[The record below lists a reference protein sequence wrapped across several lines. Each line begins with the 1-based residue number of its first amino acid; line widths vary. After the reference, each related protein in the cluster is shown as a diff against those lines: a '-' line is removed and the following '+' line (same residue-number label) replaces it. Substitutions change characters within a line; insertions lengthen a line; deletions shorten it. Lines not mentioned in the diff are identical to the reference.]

1 MTHAAGSAP
10 SGGASSPV
18 AAQSALPAGS
28 DPREHARALHR
39 IRLQALSGQGPPQA
53 ARTVIGASWRRARRQ
68 GLDPGHAAEV
78 PPLGGTDLAQRRAAS
93 GLEPLMPLLRTRLLP
108 AAEAA
113 GQIMVVADDEGR
125 VLWREGG
132 PDVRH
137 RADRLG
143 FVEGSA
149 WDESSVGTNAIGT
162 SIVTGEAVHVF
173 GPEHYAE
180 SHTPWTCAAAPLHDP
195 VTRAPL
201 GVVDLSG
208 PAHTVHQ
215 STVSLVDAV
224 ARLVELEL
232 RAESDARLAVLRE
245 VAEPVLA
252 RVGRPAVVVAP
263 DGATAAARG
272 VDVPDRVWLP
282 AGLQPG
288 ALWLPSLGAWT
299 AEPLPGGWLL
309 RPRSG
314 TVTPPGAEQD
324 DGGSAT
330 SVVLD
335 LRSRPARLRV
345 AGGDGAWEHRL
356 TPRHAELVAA
366 LVAHPD
372 GLSAA
377 QLASEV
383 FGDAGR
389 TVTVRAELSRLRRA
403 LGPLLAHQ
411 PYRLAVPCTTLSPP

>member
-1 MTHAAGSAP
+1 MTHAAG
-10 SGGASSPV
+10 
-18 AAQSALPAGS
+18 QSALPAGS

-39 IRLQALSGQGPPQA
+39 VRLRALSGQEPPQA
-53 ARTVIGASWRRARRQ
+53 VRTVIGASWRRARRN

-78 PPLGGTDLAQRRAAS
+78 PPLVGSDLAQRRAAS

-113 GQIMVVADDEGR
+113 GQIMVVADDVGR

-232 RAESDARLAVLRE
+232 RAESDARLAALRE
-245 VAEPVLA
+245 VAGPVLA
-252 RVGRPAVVVAP
+252 RVGGPAVVVAP

-272 VDVPDRVWLP
+272 VEVPGRVWLP
-282 AGLQPG
+282 TGLAPG
-288 ALWLPSLGAWT
+288 ALWLPALGAWT

-309 RPRSG
+309 RPRAAAG
-314 TVTPPGAEQD
+314 GAGD
-324 DGGSAT
+324 DGRSAA

-356 TPRHAELVAA
+356 TPRHTQLAA
-366 LVAHPD
+366 VLAAHPA

-377 QLASEV
+377 QLAAEV
-383 FGDAGR
+383 FGDASR

-411 PYRLAVPCTTLSPP
+411 PYRFAVPCTTLSP

>member
-1 MTHAAGSAP
+1 MTHTAG
-10 SGGASSPV
+10 
-18 AAQSALPAGS
+18 QSALPAGS

-39 IRLQALSGQGPPQA
+39 VRLRALSGAEPPQA
-53 ARTVIGASWRRARRQ
+53 VRTVIGASWRRARRR
-68 GLDPGHAAEV
+68 GLDPGHAPEV
-78 PPLGGTDLAQRRAAS
+78 PPLGGGDLARRRAAS

-245 VAEPVLA
+245 VAGPVLA
-252 RVGRPAVVVAP
+252 RVGGPAVVVAP

-272 VDVPDRVWLP
+272 VDVPGRVWLP
-282 AGLQPG
+282 AGLEPG
-288 ALWLPSLGAWT
+288 ELWLPALGRWS
-299 AEPLPGGWLL
+299 AEALPGGWLL
-309 RPRSG
+309 RPAGR
-314 TVTPPGAEQD
+314 PGGGGVED
-324 DGGSAT
+324 GEGGSAA

-345 AGGDGAWEHRL
+345 AGDDGAWEHRL

-366 LVAHPD
+366 LAAHPE

-377 QLASEV
+377 QLAAEV

-411 PYRLAVPCTTLSPP
+411 PYRLAVPCTTLPPP

>member
-1 MTHAAGSAP
+1 MTHSAG
-10 SGGASSPV
+10 
-18 AAQSALPAGS
+18 QSALPAGS

-39 IRLQALSGQGPPQA
+39 IRLQALSGAEPPQA
-53 ARTVIGASWRRARRQ
+53 ARTVIGASWRRARRR
-68 GLDPGHAAEV
+68 GLDPGQAAEV
-78 PPLGGTDLAQRRAAS
+78 PPLGGADLTQRRAAS

-149 WDESSVGTNAIGT
+149 WDESTVGTNAIGT

-173 GPEHYAE
+173 GAEHYAE

-232 RAESDARLAVLRE
+232 RAESDARLAALRE

-252 RVGRPAVVVAP
+252 RVGGPAVVVAP

-272 VDVPDRVWLP
+272 VEVPGRVWLP
-282 AGLQPG
+282 TGLQPG
-288 ALWLPSLGAWT
+288 ALWLPALGAWT

-309 RPRSG
+309 RPRAGSAADG
-314 TVTPPGAEQD
+314 DEDD
-324 DGGSAT
+324 DGGGAT
-330 SVVLD
+330 ATGVVLD

-366 LVAHPD
+366 LVAHPE

-377 QLASEV
+377 QLAAEV
-383 FGDAGR
+383 FGDAAR

-411 PYRLAVPCTTLSPP
+411 PYRLAVPCTTLPHRDHGRSAHDPS

>member
-1 MTHAAGSAP
+1 MTRTAGL
-10 SGGASSPV
+10 
-18 AAQSALPAGS
+18 SALPAGS

-39 IRLQALSGQGPPQA
+39 VRLQALSGSAPPQA
-53 ARTVIGASWRRARRQ
+53 VRTVIGASWRRARRR

-78 PPLGGTDLAQRRAAS
+78 PPLDGSDLAERRAAS

-113 GQIMVVADDEGR
+113 GQIMVVADHEGR

-180 SHTPWTCAAAPLHDP
+180 THTPWTCAAAPLHDP

-245 VAEPVLA
+245 VAGPVLE
-252 RVGRPAVVVAP
+252 RVGGPAVVVAP

-272 VDVPDRVWLP
+272 VEVPGRVWLP

-288 ALWLPSLGAWT
+288 ELWLPALGAWT

-309 RPRSG
+309 RPRAD
-314 TVTPPGAEQD
+314 GAGAAGQD
-324 DGGSAT
+324 DGAGAT
-330 SVVLD
+330 GVVLD
-335 LRSRPARLRV
+335 LRARPARLRV
-345 AGGDGAWEHRL
+345 AGDDGAWEHRL
-356 TPRHAELVAA
+356 TPRHAELVAVLA
-366 LVAHPD
+366 AHPE

-377 QLASEV
+377 QLAAEV

-411 PYRLAVPCTTLSPP
+411 PYRLAVPCTLLSP

>member
-1 MTHAAGSAP
+1 MTHSAG
-10 SGGASSPV
+10 
-18 AAQSALPAGS
+18 QSALPAGS

-39 IRLQALSGQGPPQA
+39 IRLQALSGAEPPQA
-53 ARTVIGASWRRARRQ
+53 ARTVIGASWRRARRR
-68 GLDPGHAAEV
+68 GLDPGQAAEV
-78 PPLGGTDLAQRRAAS
+78 PPLVGADLTQRRAAS

-149 WDESSVGTNAIGT
+149 WDESTVGTNAIGT

-173 GPEHYAE
+173 GAEHYAE

-232 RAESDARLAVLRE
+232 RAESDARLAALRE

-252 RVGRPAVVVAP
+252 QVGGPAVVVAP

-272 VDVPDRVWLP
+272 VEVPGRVWLP
-282 AGLQPG
+282 TGLQPG
-288 ALWLPSLGAWT
+288 ALWLPALGAWT

-309 RPRSG
+309 RPRAGSAADG
-314 TVTPPGAEQD
+314 DGDD
-324 DGGSAT
+324 DGAAAT
-330 SVVLD
+330 GVVLD

-356 TPRHAELVAA
+356 TPRHTELVAA
-366 LVAHPD
+366 LAAHPE

-377 QLASEV
+377 QLATEV
-383 FGDAGR
+383 FGDAAR

-411 PYRLAVPCTTLSPP
+411 PYRLAVPCTTLPHRDHGRSAHDPS